1 MTFQPADPRAAA
13 ITSAALIISGN
24 PQLAIDLLSE
34 AIQLNPDNVRMPY
47 LNLLGIAQYVI
58 GNYAG
63 AAQSFEKNRA
73 RGGPMGPHMDVF
85 QAAAYVQ
92 TGKDFEAQAIVE
104 KLQRTHPNYPVN
116 RWLNNFIK
124 SDDEVRAIT
133 NQLQSL
139 GLSAP

>member
-24 PQLAIDLLSE
+24 PQLAIDLLNK
-34 AIQLNPDNVRMPY
+34 AIQLDPNNVRMPY
-47 LNLLGIAQYVI
+47 LNLLGISQYMI

-85 QAAAYVQ
+85 QAAAHVQ
-92 TGKDFEAQAIVE
+92 SGKDLEAQAIVE
-104 KLQRTHPNYPVN
+104 KLQRSHLDYPFKQ
-116 RWLNNFIK
+116 WLSNFIE
-124 SDDEVRAIT
+124 SEDELLTIM
-133 NQLQSL
+133 NQLQL
-139 GLSAP
+139 PDYAGN